1 MTITGFI
8 RRLHLWSG
16 VVLGIQ
22 VFLWMLSGVVMSVYH
37 IDLVRGARNTPAP
50 VIQTLNVNDYVS
62 PNEILAKTDDA
73 SEIILR
79 HFMGRP
85 VFETRSASGAAIFD
99 ALTGERL
106 SPIGV
111 DDIRIIAH
119 NGFVG
124 DGDLVRVQLV
134 DDPGPEMR
142 HIGPRPLWRADFDD
156 RLNTKIYLSPETGDI
171 LRRRNDV
178 WRFYDFFWMLHIM
191 DYENRDDFNNPLL
204 RIAAVA
210 GLLFAASGI
219 VMLFFRRS
227 RSALVHD
234 IKKISGRGKKS

>member
-1 MTITGFI
+1 MTIAGFI

-16 VVLGIQ
+16 VVLGVQ

-37 IDLVRGARNTPAP
+37 IDLVRGARNMPEP
-50 VIQTLNVNDYVS
+50 VVHTLDVNEYVS
-62 PNEILAKTDDA
+62 PNEILAKTNGA
-73 SEIILR
+73 SELVLR

-85 VFETRSASGAAIFD
+85 VYEARDASGAVIFD
-99 ALTGERL
+99 ALTGDRL
-106 SPIGV
+106 PPMSE
-111 DDIRIIAH
+111 DDVRSIARY
-119 NGFVG
+119 GFVG
-124 DGDLVRVQLV
+124 AGELVCVRLV
-134 DDPGPEMR
+134 EDPGSEMR
-142 HIGPRPLWRADFDD
+142 NIGPRPLWRADFDD
-156 RLNTKIYLSPETGDI
+156 RLNTRIYISPETGDI

-191 DYENRDDFNNPLL
+191 DYENRNDFNNPLL
-204 RIAAVA
+204 RIASVA

-234 IKKISGRGKKS
+234 IKKITGR